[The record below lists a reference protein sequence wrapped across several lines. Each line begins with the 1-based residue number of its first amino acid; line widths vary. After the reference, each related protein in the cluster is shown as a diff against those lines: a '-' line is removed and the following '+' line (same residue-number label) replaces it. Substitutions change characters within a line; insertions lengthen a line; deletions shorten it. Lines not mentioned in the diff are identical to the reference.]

1 MTKKEEIE
9 LALLYR
15 KRNDLEKEIARV
27 KEAHRRNE
35 FAETNTYQLFILE
48 DRLRWVEKKIARRE
62 RHDYNWRIKKLSL
75 PANASTSN
83 PGTN

>member
-27 KEAHRRNE
+27 KEAYRRNE

-62 RHDYNWRIKKLSL
+62 KHDYN
-75 PANASTSN
+75 
-83 PGTN
+83 

>member
-1 MTKKEEIE
+1 MMTIDKKQIE

-15 KRNDLEKEIARV
+15 KRNDLEKEIEKV
-27 KEAHRRNE
+27 KKAHRRNE

-62 RHDYNWRIKKLSL
+62 KHDYN
-75 PANASTSN
+75 
-83 PGTN
+83 

>member
-27 KEAHRRNE
+27 KEAHERNE
-35 FAETNTYQLFILE
+35 YAEVNTYQLFVLE

-62 RHDYNWRIKKLSL
+62 KHDYN
-75 PANASTSN
+75 
-83 PGTN
+83 

>member
-27 KEAHRRNE
+27 KAAHKRNE
-35 FAETNTYQLFILE
+35 YAEVNTYQLFVLE
-48 DRLRWVEKKIARRE
+48 DCLRWVEKKIARRE
-62 RHDYNWRIKKLSL
+62 KHDYN
-75 PANASTSN
+75 
-83 PGTN
+83 

>member
-1 MTKKEEIE
+1 MIMTKKEEIE

-62 RHDYNWRIKKLSL
+62 KHDYN
-75 PANASTSN
+75 
-83 PGTN
+83 

>member
-1 MTKKEEIE
+1 MIMTKKEEIE

-27 KEAHRRNE
+27 KESHRRNE

-62 RHDYNWRIKKLSL
+62 KHDYN
-75 PANASTSN
+75 
-83 PGTN
+83 